1 MIDHHCQLLS
11 ITRNNALNLVKGL
24 KEDQLN
30 FVPTRFNNNLIW
42 NLGHMLITQQ
52 LLCYRLS
59 GNDTFISNEL
69 IEKYRKG
76 SKPENSV
83 STQEIEN
90 IKTWLVESPQ
100 MLERDYNLGMF
111 KSYKEYTT
119 SYGVT
124 LKSIEDAIIFNNM
137 HESMHLGTMIALKKL
152 V

>member
-1 MIDHHCQLLS
+1 MIDHHCLLLRT
-11 ITRNNALNLVKGL
+11 TRNNALTLLKGL
-24 KEDQLN
+24 NDDQLN
-30 FVPTRFNNNLIW
+30 AIPDRFNNNLIW

-52 LLCYRLS
+52 LLVYRLS
-59 GNDTFISNEL
+59 GNNTFLSNEL

-76 SKPENSV
+76 SKPEGVIPNE
-83 STQEIEN
+83 EIEN
-90 IKTWLVESPQ
+90 IKSWMIESADQ
-100 MLERDYNLGMF
+100 MERDFNLGLF

-119 SYGVT
+119 SYGAT

>member
-1 MIDHHCQLLS
+1 MIDHHCQLLT
-11 ITRNNALNLVKGL
+11 ITRNNALGLVKGL
-24 KEDQLN
+24 NEPQLN
-30 FVPTRFNNNLIW
+30 HIPERFNNNLIW
-42 NLGHMLITQQ
+42 NLGHILVTQQ

-59 GNDTFISNEL
+59 GNDSFISNDL

-76 SKPENSV
+76 SKPDGQTSSE
-83 STQEIEN
+83 EIGN
-90 IKTWLVESPQ
+90 IKAWLAESTE

-111 KSYKEYTT
+111 KNYNEYTT

-124 LKSIEDAIIFNNM
+124 LRSIEDAIIFNNL